1 MRKNIMEFWIFQQY
15 IVEVKFKHKI
25 LLEFADNQTTLTH
38 SIQELLHPM
47 KSENSKHNMSNEFYL
62 QVSYILKR

>member
-1 MRKNIMEFWIFQQY
+1 MEFWIFQQY

-47 KSENSKHNMSNEFYL
+47 KSENSRMIPEFPSVCVKDKETQY
-62 QVSYILKR
+62 V